1 MKFCSKIFHTYLY
14 IIASRVTHYYFIASQ
29 ATKFEMNQSQRE
41 SQQTT
46 MKYIRETVIKGRNII
61 GTTETG
67 PFSKI
72 VLYTVVGLM
81 AVFVIIVIFYGVSY
95 CPKLYNA
102 GKRNAPNTDES
113 VNAQYEDLPLS

>member
-1 MKFCSKIFHTYLY
+1 
-14 IIASRVTHYYFIASQ
+14 
-29 ATKFEMNQSQRE
+29 MNQSQRQ

-46 MKYIRETVIKGRNII
+46 MKYIGDTVIKGSNII

-72 VLYTVVGLM
+72 VFNTVVGLM
-81 AVFVIIVIFYGVSY
+81 AVFMIIAIFYGVSY

-102 GKRNAPNTDES
+102 GKRNVPNTDES
-113 VNAQYEDLPLS
+113 VNAQYEDMQIS